1 VTRREIALAKIRL
14 PVSSE
19 PVWTATWLDPPFHP
33 RLEHFDQAYGLYFN
47 RSGKIL
53 LTCNHDVDG
62 VTPY

>member
-1 VTRREIALAKIRL
+1 
-14 PVSSE
+14 VSSE

-33 RLEHFDQAYGLYFN
+33 RLEHVDQAYGLYFN